1 MPKDAPPRFRPK
13 QFPAPEFPPRRPAL
27 FSRTPPAAFP
37 VILGLLGLGL
47 AGRRAC
53 AALGI
58 SGALVEVM
66 LGALTALWAFAVL
79 AYAMK
84 LLRRPGV
91 LLEDL
96 RILPGRAGL
105 AALTMA
111 AMLVAAVLVPYAPGS
126 AKGVL
131 YLGLGL
137 HAVLAVLAIK
147 LFLAAPPEQ
156 REVTPVWHL
165 QFVGFIVGALAAV
178 PLGLVD
184 LATWLLWGTV
194 PVAVAI
200 WGISVVQLIRRVPP
214 APLRPLLA
222 IHLAPASLFAT
233 VAASLGMSYFGLGF
247 LALGMAIVIALVVVV
262 PWLTVSGFSAMWGA
276 FTFPAAAYASA
287 MFANGL
293 DVTGVIALMV
303 ALGIVPFIAFRVL
316 QSWGKGDLAA
326 KTNAAQA

>member
-1 MPKDAPPRFRPK
+1 MPQDAPPRFRPK
-13 QFPAPEFPPRRPAL
+13 QYPAPEFPPRRPAL
-27 FSRTPPAAFP
+27 FSRTPPAVFP

-58 SGALVEVM
+58 SGGAVEVA
-66 LGALTALWAFAVL
+66 LGAVTALWVFGLL
-79 AYAMK
+79 AYGGK
-84 LLRRPGV
+84 LLRRPAV
-91 LLEDL
+91 LIEDL
-96 RILPGRAGL
+96 RILPGRAGV
-105 AALTMA
+105 AALTMG
-111 AMLVAAVLVPYAPGS
+111 AMLVAAVLVPYAPEL
-126 AKGVL
+126 AKVVL
-131 YLGLGL
+131 YLGLGV
-137 HAVLAVLAIK
+137 HGVLAVLVLK
-147 LFLAAPPEQ
+147 LFLASPVEQ

-165 QFVGFIVGALAAV
+165 QFVGVIVGAIAAV

-184 LATWLLWGTV
+184 LAAWLLWGTV
-194 PVAVAI
+194 PLAVGI
-200 WGISVVQLIRRVPP
+200 WTMSVVQLIRRVPP

-233 VAASLGMSYFGLGF
+233 VAASLGMSYLGMGF
-247 LALGMAIVIALVVVV
+247 LALALLIVLGLVVAVS
-262 PWLTVSGFSAMWGA
+262 WMTESGFSAMWGA
-276 FTFPAAAYASA
+276 FTFPVAAYASA

-303 ALGIVPFIAFRVL
+303 ALGIVPFVAFRVL

>member
-1 MPKDAPPRFRPK
+1 MPNDAPPRFRPR
-13 QFPAPEFPPRRPAL
+13 QYPAPEFPPRRPAL
-27 FSRTPPAAFP
+27 FSRTPPAVFP

-53 AALGI
+53 DALGL
-58 SGALVEVM
+58 SGAAVEVL
-66 LGALTALWAFAVL
+66 LGAVTALWAFGAL
-79 AYAMK
+79 AYGAK
-84 LLRRPGV
+84 LVRRPGV
-91 LLEDL
+91 LAEDM
-96 RILPGRAGL
+96 RVLPGRAGL
-105 AALTMA
+105 AALTMGL
-111 AMLVAAVLVPYAPGS
+111 MLVAAVLVPYAPGL
-126 AKGVL
+126 AWAML

-137 HAVLAVLAIK
+137 HGALALMAVGQI
-147 LFLAAPPEQ
+147 LAAPPEQ

-178 PLGLVD
+178 PLGLTT
-184 LATWLLWGTV
+184 LATWVLWVTV
-194 PVAVAI
+194 PVAGII
-200 WGISVVQLIRRVPP
+200 WAVSSVQLIRRVPP

-233 VAASLGMSYFGLGF
+233 VAASLGMVSAGLGF
-247 LALGMAIVIALVVVV
+247 LALGMVIVIALVVAVS
-262 PWLTVSGFSAMWGA
+262 WLTASGFSAMWGA

-293 DVTGVIALMV
+293 DVTGVIALMM
-303 ALGIVPFIAFRVL
+303 ALAIVPFVAFRVL